1 MEGSFRA
8 VTFRCF
14 SSQSLVSQFKNMST
28 FSGQG
33 QMVSCF
39 PSHQG
44 QPICKDAIACETDSQ
59 KTGRVKRT
67 EAYFVHC
74 LMKCWPWVVYLTV
87 IPVYTILPTKWRAFV
102 LTSTSHCSRS
112 FGHYD
117 HVQPKREGWQWWLWW
132 LPVSPDSDSQCSL
145 SSHLWLY
152 FCSIVDLYCCVCF
165 RCTVKGFSYI
175 YCCCSVAKS
184 CLTLCDPMD
193 CSTPGFPVLHYF
205 PEFAQIHVH
214 SASEAL

>member
-1 MEGSFRA
+1 MEGSFWA

-14 SSQSLVSQFKNMST
+14 SSQSLVSQVKDMLT

-59 KTGRVKRT
+59 KTGSLKRT

-102 LTSTSHCSRS
+102 LTSTSHCSWS
-112 FGHYD
+112 LGHYD
-117 HVQPKREGWQWWLWW
+117 HVQPKREGWQRWLWW

-152 FCSIVDLYCCVCF
+152 FCRIVDLQCCVCF

-175 YCCCSVAKS
+175 ILLLFSR
-184 CLTLCDPMD
+184 
-193 CSTPGFPVLHYF
+193 
-205 PEFAQIHVH
+205 
-214 SASEAL
+214 